1 MNATSTPDTDAD
13 RARRSELLRWD
24 GEGDPPVPSSHPSG
38 VVRSA
43 RLLALGRHVRL
54 RPADLIEG
62 LGDKDQRVRL
72 CSLRLAAA
80 NPAAGDEALSEALR
94 EALAGDDHLV
104 AEAAAAALGEGDPA
118 APSIRATVDAL
129 ADAAGQHPDKLVREA
144 AVAALGSI
152 GHPAG
157 AKAVLAANDDVAT
170 VRRRAV
176 LALAAFEG
184 PEIEQRL
191 VAALDDR
198 DWQVRQGA
206 EDLLDAAPS
215 PTAPHPTDH
224 PD

>member
-1 MNATSTPDTDAD
+1 MNASRDTDAD
-13 RARRSELLRWD
+13 RAPRFELLRWD
-24 GEGDPPVPSSHPSG
+24 GHGDPPISPSHPSG
-38 VVRSA
+38 VVRGA
-43 RLLALGRHVRL
+43 RLLALGRHDRL
-54 RPADLIEG
+54 RSTDLRQG
-62 LGDKDQRVRL
+62 LDDDDQRVRL

-80 NPAAGDEALSEALR
+80 HPNAGDELLSEALR
-94 EALAGDDHLV
+94 NALEGDDHLV
-104 AEAAAAALGEGDPA
+104 AEAAAAALGEGRDDS
-118 APSIRATVDAL
+118 PSIQATVDAL
-129 ADAAGQHPDKLVREA
+129 IVATGQHPDKLVREA

-157 AKAVLAANDDVAT
+157 AEAVLAANDDVAT

-191 VAALDDR
+191 VTALEDR

-215 PTAPHPTDH
+215 PTAPHPTNH

>member
-1 MNATSTPDTDAD
+1 MSGGRNADTQ
-13 RARRSELLRWD
+13 RAELLRWD
-24 GEGDPPVPSSHPSG
+24 GLGDPPVASTHPTG

-43 RLLALGRHVRL
+43 RLLALGRHDRL
-54 RPADLIEG
+54 GSADLIEG
-62 LGDKDQRVRL
+62 LSDDDQRVRL

-80 NPAAGDEALSEALR
+80 HPAVGDEALSEALR

-152 GHPAG
+152 GHPSG
-157 AKAVLAANDDVAT
+157 ADAVLAANDDVAT

-184 PEIEQRL
+184 PEVERRL
-191 VAALDDR
+191 VAALKDR

-206 EDLLDAAPS
+206 EDLLDAAP
-215 PTAPHPTDH
+215 PPAEPHPGVDD
-224 PD
+224 PGGI